1 MGKRGRQYIKTRDS
15 DSGDDKLKESLIS
28 WETEMMIWFDIFPPL
43 LFENVAHYKYG
54 GPLGPD
60 F

>member
-28 WETEMMIWFDIFPPL
+28 WDTELMILFDKRGLVING
-43 LFENVAHYKYG
+43 EVWK
-54 GPLGPD
+54 
-60 F
+60 